1 MLPIQYPADDKKS
14 GVITTHFDYN
24 AISGRILK
32 LDILGHDVPS
42 IIRMLED
49 ITGVDPEKIPLDDEE
64 TMKLFTSSSP
74 LKIKDDNLKLDIGTL
89 GIPEFGTKFVRQ
101 MLLDTRPTTFNELVR
116 ISGLSHG
123 TDVWLNNAQNLV
135 RSNTASLSEVISTR
149 DDIML
154 YLIYSG
160 LDKKTSF
167 KIMENVR
174 KGRGLSQ
181 EDIDYMK
188 SFNIPDWYIESCK
201 KIKYMFP
208 KAHAAAYVMMSF
220 RIAYFKVYYPE
231 AFYATYFTTK
241 AQDFDAH
248 LILKGKDAVDE
259 EIKKLESLSNNTTA
273 KEKNLLTVLE
283 VVQEMYGRGYN
294 FEKVNLYK
302 SHSDVF
308 LIGEEGIIPP
318 LRSLDG
324 VGDTAAKKIV
334 EERNMAKFISIED
347 LSNRTRISKTVIDAL
362 AEHGCLKDL
371 PESNQISLFN
381 I

>member
-1 MLPIQYPADDKKS
+1 
-14 GVITTHFDYN
+14 
-24 AISGRILK
+24 
-32 LDILGHDVPS
+32 
-42 IIRMLED
+42 MLERE
-49 ITGVDPEKIPLDDEE
+49 G
-64 TMKLFTSSSP
+64 
-74 LKIKDDNLKLDIGTL
+74 
-89 GIPEFGTKFVRQ
+89 
-101 MLLDTRPTTFNELVR
+101 
-116 ISGLSHG
+116 
-123 TDVWLNNAQNLV
+123 
-135 RSNTASLSEVISTR
+135 
-149 DDIML
+149 
-154 YLIYSG
+154 
-160 LDKKTSF
+160 
-167 KIMENVR
+167 
-174 KGRGLSQ
+174 GLSQ

-188 SFNIPDWYIESCK
+188 SFNIPDWYIDSCT

-248 LILKGKDAVDE
+248 LILKGKGAVKE
-259 EIKKLESLSNNTTA
+259 KIRELEALSNSATA

-283 VVQEMYGRGYN
+283 VVQEMYGRGYK
-294 FEKVNLYK
+294 FERVNLYK

-308 LIGEEGIIPP
+308 LIGDEGILPP

-334 EERNMAKFISIED
+334 EERDMGRFISIED
-347 LSNRTRISKTVIDAL
+347 LSSRTRISKTVLDAL
-362 AEHGCLKDL
+362 EEHGCLNDL

>member
-1 MLPIQYPADDKKS
+1 
-14 GVITTHFDYN
+14 
-24 AISGRILK
+24 
-32 LDILGHDVPS
+32 
-42 IIRMLED
+42 
-49 ITGVDPEKIPLDDEE
+49 
-64 TMKLFTSSSP
+64 MKLFTSTEP
-74 LKIKDDNLKLDIGTL
+74 LNIKDKDINIEVGTL

-101 MLLDTRPTTFNELVR
+101 MLVDTKPTTFSELVR

-123 TDVWLNNAQNLV
+123 TDVWLNNAQNLI
-135 RSNTASLSEVISTR
+135 RNNTANLNQVISTR

-160 LDKKTSF
+160 LDKKRSF

-174 KGRGLSQ
+174 HGKGLT
-181 EDIDYMK
+181 EEEEEYMR
-188 SFNIPDWYIESCK
+188 SFNVPEWYIDSCN

-241 AQDFDAH
+241 AQDFDAQ
-248 LILKGKDAVDE
+248 LVLRGRDAVNE
-259 EIKKLESLSNNTTA
+259 KIKELENLSNNVTT

-283 VVQEMYGRGYN
+283 VVQEMYGRGYE
-294 FEKVNLYK
+294 FENINLYK

-308 LIGEEGIIPP
+308 LIGNEGIIPP

-324 VGDTAAKKIV
+324 VGDTAAKKII

-347 LSNRTRISKTVIDAL
+347 LVNRTKISKTVIDAL
-362 AEHGCLKDL
+362 EKHGCLNDL
-371 PESNQISLFN
+371 PKSNQISLFS